1 MFISKKKYKEKLD
14 LIEGY
19 REKNHIGQD
28 KIYDL
33 EIEISHLENKMDILE
48 NNNRALIENN
58 NKLTD
63 WIYKIINEI
72 GCYEVPEYNSIRIPI
87 YKNKIKS
94 FGLKQGREFIEKEVI
109 LPEICLKRIQ
119 SSSKNNKVRSKE

>member
-1 MFISKKKYKEKLD
+1 MFISKKKYKKKLD

-19 REKNHIGQD
+19 REKSHIKQD
-28 KIYDL
+28 KVYDL
-33 EIEISHLENKMDILE
+33 EIEISHLKNKMDILE
-48 NNNRALIENN
+48 NNNRVLIENN

-87 YKNKIKS
+87 YKNECKRYNE
-94 FGLKQGREFIEKEVI
+94 GLLKEMTRKEVV
-109 LPEICLKRIQ
+109 LPQICFMKME
-119 SSSKNNKVRSKE
+119 KK

>member
-19 REKNHIGQD
+19 IEKSHVKQD

-33 EIEISHLENKMDILE
+33 EIEISHLENKIDILE

-63 WIYKIINEI
+63 WIYKIINEM
-72 GCYEVPEYNSIRIPI
+72 GCYEVSEYNSVRVPI
-87 YKNKIKS
+87 YKNECKRYNEEP
-94 FGLKQGREFIEKEVI
+94 LKEITRKEVI
-109 LPEICLKRIQ
+109 LPQICFMKIEE
-119 SSSKNNKVRSKE
+119 N

>member
-14 LIEGY
+14 LIERY
-19 REKNHIGQD
+19 SEKSHIKQD

-63 WIYKIINEI
+63 WIYKIINKL
-72 GCYEVPEYNSIRIPI
+72 GCYEVSEYNSVRIPI
-87 YKNKIKS
+87 YKNECKRYNE
-94 FGLKQGREFIEKEVI
+94 GPLKEMTRKEVI
-109 LPEICLKRIQ
+109 LPQIVFMKMER
-119 SSSKNNKVRSKE
+119 N

>member
-14 LIEGY
+14 LLEGY
-19 REKNHIGQD
+19 REKSHIKQN

-33 EIEISHLENKMDILE
+33 EIEKSRLENKTEILE
-48 NNNRALIENN
+48 ENNRALIDNN

-63 WIYKIINEI
+63 WIYKIINEL
-72 GCYEVPEYNSIRIPI
+72 GCYEVSEYNAIRIPI
-87 YKNKIKS
+87 YENKIKS

-109 LPEICLKRIQ
+109 LPRICFMKMEE
-119 SSSKNNKVRSKE
+119 N